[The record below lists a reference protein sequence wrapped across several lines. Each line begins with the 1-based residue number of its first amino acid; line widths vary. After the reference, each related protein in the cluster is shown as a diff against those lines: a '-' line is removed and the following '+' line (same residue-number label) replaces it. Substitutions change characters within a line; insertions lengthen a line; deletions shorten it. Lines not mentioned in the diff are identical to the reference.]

1 MTGIVEIPA
10 SAYHLDQFG
19 ETPTLSA
26 TIARI
31 LCSATPAHAYAAH
44 PRLNPDYTRQDDEK
58 FDIGNAVHSLLLEGD
73 DKAFVIH
80 ADSWRT
86 KDAKE
91 SRDEARAHGKVPLL
105 VGQYESVLTMLEA
118 VRGQIGLL
126 DVDPAPFTAGKPE
139 QTLTWNENGVA
150 CRARLDWL
158 HDNHSCIDDLKTTSR
173 SADPTQ
179 FGRTL
184 FSMGYDIQSRLYAR
198 GVKALTG
205 NEPEFR
211 FIVCETQ
218 PPFAVSVV
226 ALDPS
231 AKALADSKVDFA
243 LTLWKRCLETGRWEA
258 YPKRTCYVEAPGWEE
273 SRWLE
278 REMLQE
284 MAA

>member
-1 MTGIVEIPA
+1 MSIRELDA
-10 SAYHLDQFG
+10 AAYHLDQFG

-31 LCSATPAHAYAAH
+31 LCSQTPAHAKAAH

-105 VGQYESVLTMLEA
+105 VGQHESVLAMLEA
-118 VRGQIGLL
+118 VRGQISLL

-139 QTLTWNENGVA
+139 QTLTWDENGVA

-158 HDNHSCIDDLKTTSR
+158 HDDHSCIDDLKTTSR
-173 SADPTQ
+173 SADPDAW
-179 FGRTL
+179 GRTM
-184 FSMGYDIQSRLYAR
+184 FSMNYDIQAVLYMR

-205 NEPEFR
+205 EEPDFR
-211 FIVCETQ
+211 FVIAETQ
-218 PPFAVSVV
+218 PPFAVSIV
-226 ALDPS
+226 ALAPD
-231 AKALADSKVDFA
+231 ALALANSKVDYA
-243 LTLWKRCLETGRWEA
+243 LDLWARCLKSGRWEGW
-258 YPKRTCYVEAPGWEE
+258 PNRVCYTEAPPWAEV
-273 SRWLE
+273 RWLE
-278 REMLQE
+278 REDV
-284 MAA
+284 AV